1 MKGDTM
7 SATLATTTMDLPTP
21 AEVTGPVSVPM
32 TVELEDAGEAVADD
46 ILAASV
52 RGDRNTMRAAKGG
65 THAKFEPRA
74 WSYGGQV
81 D

>member
-1 MKGDTM
+1 MKTITETKPAIEPATVDFDTVG
-7 SATLATTTMDLPTP
+7 A
-21 AEVTGPVSVPM
+21 PM
-32 TVELEDAGEAVADD
+32 ADD
-46 ILAASV
+46 ILTAAV

-65 THAKFEPRA
+65 AHAKFEPRA